1 MKERKK
7 KQDSDGIVQIK
18 ERQVFGGFPGGAVVK
33 NLPANAEDKR
43 EVCSSPGSGRCPG
56 GGNGNPL
63 QCSCL
68 ENPRDRG
75 VWWVSTGLQ
84 RGRHDWARMDIG
96 LNGGILQVRPNKM
109 DISWNHT
116 ALSISPALPPCPP
129 QCPPSACICSDTIV
143 TPWTSGL
150 CCHGLCLEKIPTICC
165 LGWAGPEIIRDSP
178 GTFADTSSVPWL
190 RKKKG

>member
-1 MKERKK
+1 MIPGQGTRSHMLAAKSSHALLKILCATMKTQCSQINKNFKRKKSIFMKKRKK

-18 ERQVFGGFPGGAVVK
+18 ERRVFGGFPGGAVVK

-84 RGRHDWARMDIG
+84 RVRHD
-96 LNGGILQVRPNKM
+96 
-109 DISWNHT
+109 
-116 ALSISPALPPCPP
+116 
-129 QCPPSACICSDTIV
+129 
-143 TPWTSGL
+143 
-150 CCHGLCLEKIPTICC
+150 
-165 LGWAGPEIIRDSP
+165 
-178 GTFADTSSVPWL
+178 
-190 RKKKG
+190 